1 MCVATCGNKVI
12 CYLDTQVTV
21 WLAEANLA
29 KLSQKA
35 LSLVQIADLR
45 ISPMAVVELQ
55 YLYEIRRIIVSPQD
69 ILVKLIA
76 EVGLTVCDHPFP
88 IIAEVA
94 LGETW
99 TRDPFDRIIVAH
111 AKANGMAALLTKDEL
126 ILANYHNARWS

>member
-1 MCVATCGNKVI
+1 LI
-12 CYLDTQVTV
+12 CYVDTQVAV

-35 LSLVQIADLR
+35 LSLVQIGDLR

-55 YLYEIRRIIVSPQD
+55 YLYEIRRIIVKPQEV
-69 ILVKLIA
+69 LVKLNA
-76 EVGLTVCDHPFP
+76 EIGLTVCDHPFP
-88 IIAEVA
+88 IIAEIA

-111 AKANGMAALLTKDEL
+111 ARANGAAPLLTSDRV
-126 ILANYHNARWS
+126 IRAHYPNARW

>member
-1 MCVATCGNKVI
+1 MI
-12 CYLDTQVTV
+12 CYLDTAVIV

-35 LSLVQIADLR
+35 LSFIQSSDLR
-45 ISPMAVVELQ
+45 VSPMALMELQ
-55 YLYEIRRIIVSPQD
+55 YLYEIRRIVVTPQE
-69 ILVKLIA
+69 ILVKLNA

-111 AKANGMAALLTKDEL
+111 AKANATSPLLSKDDA
-126 ILANYHNARWS
+126 ILANYSNARWY